1 MSEMPSEENAE
12 ILKQNTDEEKHS
24 DGELEAQSREVEIIR
39 REMRQVVSEFSG
51 PLPPPNIIKGYE
63 DILPGSAERIL
74 AMAEKQSEHRQFMER
89 KMIATESRDG
99 FLGVIFAFILGIG
112 CLFISYQIVVNVP
125 ENAGAISS
133 AVFGAAGIGSI
144 VGPFLKIR
152 RKEGT
157 EKKDENE
164 KEE

>member
-12 ILKQNTDEEKHS
+12 ILQQNTDEEKHL

-99 FLGVIFAFILGIG
+99 FLGVISLVQY
-112 CLFISYQIVVNVP
+112 LEQQ
-125 ENAGAISS
+125 E
-133 AVFGAAGIGSI
+133 
-144 VGPFLKIR
+144 
-152 RKEGT
+152 
-157 EKKDENE
+157 
-164 KEE
+164 